1 MERKKRLPS
10 GTTSSE
16 DTVLVQVVARWLPP
30 DSPEFRARANRP
42 LSERGPSLA
51 LYLEEQKA
59 KSDEP
64 KPSGEQ
70 PPAC

>member
-1 MERKKRLPS
+1 MERKRRRPS

-16 DTVLVQVVARWLPP
+16 DTVFVQIVAEWLPP
-30 DSPEFRARANRP
+30 DSPEFQQRAKLP
-42 LSERGPSLA
+42 LSARGPNLA

-64 KPSGEQ
+64 KT
-70 PPAC
+70 